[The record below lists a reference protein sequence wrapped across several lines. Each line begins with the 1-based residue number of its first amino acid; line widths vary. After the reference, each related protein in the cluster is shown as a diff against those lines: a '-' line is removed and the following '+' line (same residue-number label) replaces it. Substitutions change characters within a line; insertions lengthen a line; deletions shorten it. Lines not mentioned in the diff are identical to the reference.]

1 MTAYTPQD
9 SLAYLADSAR
19 ASLDAAMEAIQD
31 VNGQCPPE
39 FDDLPGNL
47 QDAIYIL
54 DGVRDAIRK
63 EAMAHN
69 VHRATHYS
77 NGHPIRIHYKG
88 AAITDPSGVRY
99 RPDTI
104 TTMHPS
110 GKTDAPIPP
119 PQDIVA

>member
-1 MTAYTPQD
+1 MTDYTPLD
-9 SLAYLADSAR
+9 SLAYLDSSAL
-19 ASLDAAMEAIQD
+19 ASLDAATEAIQE
-31 VNGQCPPE
+31 VTGECPE
-39 FDDLPGNL
+39 FDDLPSNL

-54 DGVRDAIRK
+54 DGVRDAIRG

-77 NGHPIRIHYKG
+77 NGYPIRIHYKG
-88 AAITDPSGVRY
+88 AAVTDDEGRRY

-110 GKTDAPIPP
+110 GKPDAPIPP
-119 PQDIVA
+119 QDVIA

>member
-1 MTAYTPQD
+1 MTDYTPQD

-31 VNGQCPPE
+31 VNGQCPE
-39 FDDLPGNL
+39 FDDLPDNL

-77 NGHPIRIHYKG
+77 NGYPIRIHYKG
-88 AAITDPSGVRY
+88 AAVTDDEGRRY

-110 GKTDAPIPP
+110 GKPDAPIPP
-119 PQDIVA
+119 QATVA

>member
-1 MTAYTPQD
+1 MTDYTPLD
-9 SLAYLADSAR
+9 SLAYLADSAL
-19 ASLDAAMEAIQD
+19 ASLDAATEAIQD
-31 VNGQCPPE
+31 VNGQCPE
-39 FDDLPGNL
+39 FDDLPSNL

-77 NGHPIRIHYKG
+77 NGYPIRIHYKG
-88 AAITDPSGVRY
+88 TPITDPHGVRY

-110 GKTDAPIPP
+110 GKPDAPIPP
-119 PQDIVA
+119 QAVIA

>member
-1 MTAYTPQD
+1 MTDYSPQD
-9 SLAYLADSAR
+9 SLAYLAVSAR
-19 ASLDAAMEAIQD
+19 VAIDAATEAIQD
-31 VNGQCPPE
+31 VNGQCPE
-39 FDDLPGNL
+39 FEDLPGNL

-63 EAMAHN
+63 EAMHHN

-119 PQDIVA
+119 QDIVA

>member
-1 MTAYTPQD
+1 MTDYTPQD

-31 VNGQCPPE
+31 VNGTCPE
-39 FDDLPGNL
+39 FEDLPLNL

-54 DGVRDAIRK
+54 DGVRDAIRN
-63 EAMAHN
+63 EAMHHN

-77 NGHPIRIHYKG
+77 NGYPVRVHYKG
-88 AAITDPSGVRY
+88 TAITDPSGVRY

-110 GKTDAPIPP
+110 GTTDSPIPP
-119 PQDIVA
+119 QNIVA

>member
-1 MTAYTPQD
+1 MLAKYLPQD
-9 SLAYLADSAR
+9 SLAYLADSVR
-19 ASLDAAMEAIQD
+19 ASLDAATEAIQD
-31 VNGQCPPE
+31 INGDCPE

-54 DGVRDAIRK
+54 DGIREAIRK

-77 NGHPIRIHYKG
+77 NGLPVRLHYKG
-88 AAITDPSGVRY
+88 TAITDPSGVRY

-110 GKTDAPIPP
+110 GKPDAPIP

>member
-1 MTAYTPQD
+1 MTDYTPQD

-31 VNGQCPPE
+31 VNGQCPE

-77 NGHPIRIHYKG
+77 NGYPIRIHYKDT
-88 AAITDPSGVRY
+88 ATTDDEGRHY

-110 GKTDAPIPP
+110 GKPDAPIP

>member
-1 MTAYTPQD
+1 MRKQYLPQD
-9 SLAYLADSAR
+9 SLAYLADSVR
-19 ASLDAAMEAIQD
+19 ASLDAANEEIQD
-31 VNGQCPPE
+31 INGACPE
-39 FDDLPGNL
+39 FDELPENL
-47 QDAIYIL
+47 QNAIFIL
-54 DGVRDAIRK
+54 DGIRDAVRK

-77 NGHPIRIHYKG
+77 NGLPVRLHYKG
-88 AAITDPSGVRY
+88 QAITDPSGVRY

-110 GKTDAPIPP
+110 GKPDAPIP